1 MNPAF
6 HPPGDQEALQ
16 PVDLDHGSSSS
27 LRLENVSAAAAKA
40 DPCSVARAAGYRPAY
55 NSPPAGYRA
64 PTAAAA
70 AAAAAGGG
78 AGGGPPRDARRLDPD
93 DPPAAGGGAG
103 PPRTAGNDVIKP
115 KEARSPTDDDL
126 SRMMDELELQL
137 SYRLSVMESKEA
149 HSPTDEELCRMMDAF
164 ETEMAYRLSVSS
176 GMGSPVRPVDAPAGH
191 AAEGTEGVV
200 GVEEDGGLRYAWQK
214 RRSERNCQK

>member
-70 AAAAAGGG
+70 AVAAGAPPSPQG
-78 AGGGPPRDARRLDPD
+78 AATMTCSEVDKNPGFWQDLEIRFFNEPLARLMK
-93 DPPAAGGGAG
+93 
-103 PPRTAGNDVIKP
+103 I
-115 KEARSPTDDDL
+115 
-126 SRMMDELELQL
+126 
-137 SYRLSVMESKEA
+137 
-149 HSPTDEELCRMMDAF
+149 
-164 ETEMAYRLSVSS
+164 
-176 GMGSPVRPVDAPAGH
+176 
-191 AAEGTEGVV
+191 
-200 GVEEDGGLRYAWQK
+200 
-214 RRSERNCQK
+214 